1 MLHRT
6 LNMPQS
12 HRQASVQKMAHR
24 SSVFSVTAGILISC
38 LSACDDVYMASP
50 LSPPVILDKA
60 VEIRELSGKNGG
72 DHVIPAGPTESV
84 ENFLNDASN
93 HHRDIYFEHAYIHRK
108 LEGTETENNIF
119 QQTEDSTLAFAW
131 ITITAHN
138 GSKAAQGSLYDLW
151 KKMSKY
157 DYEREWAFIEK

>member
-1 MLHRT
+1 MLNRT
-6 LNMPQS
+6 LNMPRS
-12 HRQASVQKMAHR
+12 HRQPSMQEMAR
-24 SSVFSVTAGILISC
+24 SIPVFSVTAGILLSC
-38 LSACDDVYMASP
+38 LSACDDVYMTSP

-93 HHRDIYFEHAYIHRK
+93 HHRDIYFEHAYILRK
-108 LEGTETENNIF
+108 LKGTETENNIF